1 MKLINTEARTL
12 GSTGCLRSESIAI
25 WEGRMPAEPA
35 TALMILMY
43 DDVFQGAH
51 MDYSWHFLTVVH
63 L

>member
-1 MKLINTEARTL
+1 MKPINTEARTL

-43 DDVFQGAH
+43 DDAFQGAH
-51 MDYSWHFLTVVH
+51 MDYS
-63 L
+63 